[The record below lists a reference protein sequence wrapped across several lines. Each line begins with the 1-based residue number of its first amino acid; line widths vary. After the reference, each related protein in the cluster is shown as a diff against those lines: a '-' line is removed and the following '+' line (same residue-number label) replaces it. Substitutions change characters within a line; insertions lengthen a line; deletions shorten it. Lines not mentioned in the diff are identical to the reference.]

1 MKDIIPEHSIII
13 GALGSL
19 DKKVKDGELSILEGL
34 EALSDIETDIK
45 TISEDMIDGWSKMA
59 SDDPNYN
66 HRDFLK
72 AAFYRLA
79 DLISD
84 MVDDEEAGEESESAD
99 FSS

>member
-19 DKKVKDGELSILEGL
+19 DRKVKDGELSILEGL
-34 EALSDIETDIK
+34 EALSDIETDLK
-45 TISEDMIDGWSKMA
+45 SISEDMIDGWSEMA
-59 SDDPNYN
+59 SNDPNYN

-72 AAFYRLA
+72 AAFNRIA
-79 DLISD
+79 DMIAD
-84 MVDDEEAGEESESAD
+84 IADDDTDSEEPEPTD